1 MNTMLDKLST
11 FLNDKN
17 ITFNKNNQHV
27 RCLAHI
33 INLSA
38 QKALVNLYI
47 SRNDDDDVDADADED
62 KDTNN
67 ELLSVIFKLR
77 KLVIKICASPQRRE
91 RFQQQCVAT

>member
-1 MNTMLDKLST
+1 M
-11 FLNDKN
+11 
-17 ITFNKNNQHV
+17 

-38 QKALVNLYI
+38 QKALENLYI
-47 SRNDDDDVDADADED
+47 SKNDDDDINADED

-77 KLVIKICASPQRRE
+77 KLVIKIRASPQRRE
-91 RFQQQCVAT
+91 RFQ